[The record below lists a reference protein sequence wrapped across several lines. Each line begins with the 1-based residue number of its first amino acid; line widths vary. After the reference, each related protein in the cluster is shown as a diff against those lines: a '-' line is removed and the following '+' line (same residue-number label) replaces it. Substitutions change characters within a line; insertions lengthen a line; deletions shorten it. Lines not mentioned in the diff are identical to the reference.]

1 MRNFIFK
8 PESSLISNQ
17 ASSNLPLSRGS
28 LNSEHGVSKVS
39 IYRTLLHDRLLLNCN
54 RIIFKRYPFYVL
66 LYLFCPFMFLVFSAI
81 SIISRRWE
89 TLSQLTPIT
98 GYLLLGTLSLGEEI
112 NSFEG
117 YPVYRPRSILKI
129 MESIKI
135 TSSRE
140 MNSFEG

>member
-1 MRNFIFK
+1 
-8 PESSLISNQ
+8 
-17 ASSNLPLSRGS
+17 
-28 LNSEHGVSKVS
+28 
-39 IYRTLLHDRLLLNCN
+39 
-54 RIIFKRYPFYVL
+54 
-66 LYLFCPFMFLVFSAI
+66 MFLVFSAI